1 MVSST
6 VASLVAGAI
15 SSMAPS
21 LAGVPTI
28 TSEAARAA
36 AGDLKRQKNSSGR
49 AYATSRAD
57 EQRLSRRSRKL
68 AKDFQD
74 KMEKTVK
81 RKLDNMSGSQDN
93 RKVGLKVAQFI
104 PGKGLEVA
112 GAQVDNDPAIYCSL
126 GLKGD
131 KLVDPLDETFM
142 TVKGRK
148 VSMDFAF
155 KLVNPNN
162 DLLKQEKDT
171 RITTLNCFRHVNPD
185 SFNYYKTGWT
195 ADVNDGS
202 GVDIALATANANWHK
217 TLGPDATPI
226 RRATGGL
233 TALHTQAGTWRGLD
247 NGVSYPEPV
256 SHVGGLAEVLAGSV
270 GVPNSGDADKANSL
284 MSPYRYPFDMEVM
297 YSRLNRQLLEN
308 YGWMLNP
315 YKFSTFQHNSSRT
328 DLATTPPISTAS
340 LQVYAN
346 PGPAFLDFTTLNTSA
361 VEQAKSASF
370 PARINRQIGAS
381 FGPGAPF
388 SDHNGFEWHSQFGSG
403 KLNYQF
409 CNDGTNP
416 VCIDICVIGIKKN
429 SPIPV
434 ETLQNICDYNYKI
447 HKFANLSGTNLNGYQ
462 TSTSTASVDFSIGDE
477 EWHKNA
483 KMPFFPDECFKNPQS
498 YLAANP
504 PEGTSGA
511 AQDTYQQLL
520 QGKNNPFKVVKRDQF
535 IVSSG
540 SSRAW
545 NTTLPSIKYRPQ
557 VYDDVEYPISTAN
570 VPTNIAPTADEYTFV
585 LAIGASGLPR
595 PVEEVYP
602 SVKNLALS
610 GAVNNQMVDA
620 KAIIDRQP
628 TTVNVSVCGTYTET
642 VQPCFPKDTSS
653 VNFING
659 RLTEPYFTEAPGK
672 MSSIENANKV
682 NPSRVNTVDIAQMG
696 QIVHTSDTGIVGVG
710 AITTEIGA

>member
-1 MVSST
+1 M
-6 VASLVAGAI
+6 
-15 SSMAPS
+15 
-21 LAGVPTI
+21 
-28 TSEAARAA
+28 EA
-36 AGDLKRQKNSSGR
+36 
-49 AYATSRAD
+49 
-57 EQRLSRRSRKL
+57 
-68 AKDFQD
+68 
-74 KMEKTVK
+74 MEKNVK
-81 RKLDNMSGSQDN
+81 RKINSMSGSQNN
-93 RKVGLKVAQFI
+93 RKLGLKVAQFI
-104 PGKGLEVA
+104 PGKGLEVS
-112 GAQVDNDPAIYCSL
+112 GAQIENDPTINCSL

-131 KLVDPLDETFM
+131 KLVDPLDETFA
-142 TVKGRK
+142 TIKGRK

-185 SFNYYKTGWT
+185 SFNYYKTGWS
-195 ADVNDGS
+195 ADVSDGT
-202 GVDIALATANANWHK
+202 GVDTDLATSNYNWHT

-233 TALHTQAGTWRGLD
+233 TALHSQAGTWRGLD

-256 SHVGGLAEVLAGSV
+256 SHVGGLSEVLSGST
-270 GVPNSGDADKANSL
+270 GVPDSGDADKANSL
-284 MSPYRYPFDMEVM
+284 MSPYRYPFDMEIM
-297 YSRLNRQLLEN
+297 YSRMNRQLLEN

-315 YKFSTFQHNSSRT
+315 YKFSTFQHNSTRT
-328 DLATTPPISTAS
+328 DLSTTPPISTAS

-346 PGPAFLDFTTLNTSA
+346 PGSAFLKFNTLNTTA
-361 VEQAKSASF
+361 VETAKAASF
-370 PARINRQIGAS
+370 PARINREIGAS
-381 FGPGAPF
+381 FGPNAPQ
-388 SDHNGFEWHSQFGSG
+388 SDHNGFEWHSQFGPG

-409 CNDGTNP
+409 SNDGTNP
-416 VCIDICVIGIKKN
+416 VCIDMCVIGVKKN
-429 SPIPV
+429 SPVPV
-434 ETLQNICDYNYKI
+434 DFLQNICDYNYKI
-447 HKFANLSGTNLNGYQ
+447 HKFANLSSTNLNGYQ
-462 TSTSTASVDFSIGDE
+462 TNTSSGAVDFTIGDE

-498 YLAANP
+498 YLSAADPTFTTGDN
-504 PEGTSGA
+504 GQA
-511 AQDTYQQLL
+511 AERVFNYLE
-520 QGKNNPFKVVKRDQF
+520 QGKSNPFKVIKRDQF

-557 VYDDVEYPISTAN
+557 LYDDIEYPLDDSAF
-570 VPTNIAPTADEYTFV
+570 VPLAHQGELTTTADEYTFV

-610 GAVNNQMVDA
+610 GSANNQMVDA

-642 VQPCFPKDTSS
+642 IKPVFPKDTSS

-659 RLTEPYFTEAPGK
+659 RLTEPYFLDPPGK
-672 MSSIENANKV
+672 MPSIENAHKV
-682 NPSRVNTVDIAQMG
+682 NPSRVNTVDISQLG
-696 QIVHTSDTGIVGVG
+696 QVVHTTDTGVVGVG

>member
-1 MVSST
+1 
-6 VASLVAGAI
+6 
-15 SSMAPS
+15 
-21 LAGVPTI
+21 
-28 TSEAARAA
+28 
-36 AGDLKRQKNSSGR
+36 
-49 AYATSRAD
+49 
-57 EQRLSRRSRKL
+57 
-68 AKDFQD
+68 
-74 KMEKTVK
+74 MEKTVK
-81 RKLDNMSGSQDN
+81 RKLDNMSGAQDN

-104 PGKGLEVA
+104 PGKGLEVP
-112 GAQVDNDPAIYCSL
+112 GSQLDNDPAVYCSL

-131 KLVDPLDETFM
+131 KLVDPLDETFS
-142 TVKGRK
+142 TIKGRK

-195 ADVNDGS
+195 ADVNDGAS
-202 GVDIALATANANWHK
+202 VDTDLATANANWHK

-233 TALHTQAGTWRGLD
+233 TNLHTQAGTWRGLD

-256 SHVGGLAEVLAGSV
+256 SHVGGLAEVLSGSA
-270 GVPNSGDADKANSL
+270 GVPDSGDADKANSL

-297 YSRLNRQLLEN
+297 YSRMNRQLLEN

-315 YKFSTFQHNSSRT
+315 YKFSTFQHNSTRT
-328 DLATTPPISTAS
+328 DQSTTPPISTAS

-346 PGPAFLDFTTLNTSA
+346 PGSAYLDFTTLNTTA
-361 VEQAKSASF
+361 VESAKAASF
-370 PARINRQIGAS
+370 PARINRQIGGS
-381 FGPGAPF
+381 FGPAAPQ
-388 SDHNGFEWHSQFGSG
+388 SDHNGFEWHSQFGPG

-409 CNDGTNP
+409 SNDGTNP
-416 VCIDICVIGIKKN
+416 VCIDICVVGIKKN
-429 SPIPV
+429 SPVPV
-434 ETLQNICDYNYKI
+434 AQLQSICDYNYKI

-462 TSTSTASVDFSIGDE
+462 TSTSTASVDVSIGDE

-498 YLAANP
+498 YVKAAGLAASDGVNMKNLYNNV
-504 PEGTSGA
+504 E
-511 AQDTYQQLL
+511 
-520 QGKNNPFKVVKRDQF
+520 QGHTNPFKVVKRDQF

-557 VYDDVEYPISTAN
+557 LYEDIEYPASLPSVTEDR
-570 VPTNIAPTADEYTFV
+570 VVTTADEYTFV

-602 SVKNLALS
+602 SVKNLALTGS
-610 GAVNNQMVDA
+610 ANNQMVDA

-672 MSSIENANKV
+672 ISA
-682 NPSRVNTVDIAQMG
+682 
-696 QIVHTSDTGIVGVG
+696 VGS
-710 AITTEIGA
+710 